1 MIRRELY
8 EVRPD
13 GEDLYR
19 TYSDIGMMIEQETG
33 DRYAEAIDVES
44 SNHIYT
50 ETDEPI
56 DNEELTDSEVLDII
70 MGRDADEPN
79 SGESVSNED

>member
-8 EVRPD
+8 EARPD

-19 TYSDIGMMIEQETG
+19 TYSDLGMMIEQETG

-44 SNHIYT
+44 TGHTYT

-56 DNEELTDSEVLDII
+56 DQEELTDTEALNII
-70 MGRDADEPN
+70 MGRDADESN
-79 SGESVSNED
+79 SGEPVSNED